1 MTAVPTFS
9 PLSTT
14 DRFRTVRIWQAAVG
28 GLFVFLSL
36 SGLQTLH
43 AAPLRV
49 GIFHAEE
56 REQYRSF
63 EAALR
68 HELAGL
74 GDITLVSTEAVPQ
87 QIDLLVAVGGAKPSQ
102 RLSDAAIPV
111 LHVMKSRALFGSR
124 GLTLSNR
131 TTAIY
136 MDQPL
141 SRQIKLLRTALP
153 QARTIG
159 VLVSSPPAVL
169 AELVPLAEAAG
180 LTVNVRTVAEP
191 SGLAAGLAEVLA
203 VSDAL
208 LVLPDAEIYRSDT
221 IRNILLET
229 YRQQVPMIGLSQNY
243 VRAGALCAVYSTPL
257 QIAEQTARLVAQFS
271 KTRKLPDFQYPDE
284 FEVAVNAQV
293 ARSLGL
299 TIKSAEQLRAEI
311 GGEL

>member
-1 MTAVPTFS
+1 MGCLLV
-9 PLSTT
+9 L
-14 DRFRTVRIWQAAVG
+14 
-28 GLFVFLSL
+28 LSL
-36 SGLQTLH
+36 SGLSTLH

-74 GDITLVSTEAVPQ
+74 DDITLVSTEAVPQ

-111 LHVMKSRALFGSR
+111 LHVMTSRAQFGSH
-124 GLTLSNR
+124 GQTPSNR

-159 VLVSSPPAVL
+159 VLVSSTPAVL
-169 AELVPLAEAAG
+169 AELIPLAEAAG
-180 LTVNVRTVAEP
+180 LTVNVQTAAEP
-191 SGLAAGLAEVLA
+191 SGLAAGLSEVLA

-229 YRQQVPMIGLSQNY
+229 YRQRVPMIGLSQNY

-257 QIAEQTARLVAQFS
+257 QIAEQTARIVSQFAR
-271 KTRKLPDFQYPDE
+271 TRKLPDYQYPQE
-284 FEVAVNAQV
+284 FEVAVNTQV

-299 TIKSAEQLRAEI
+299 TIKSAEQLRNEI
-311 GGEL
+311 GERP

>member
-1 MTAVPTFS
+1 MGCLLVLLP
-9 PLSTT
+9 
-14 DRFRTVRIWQAAVG
+14 
-28 GLFVFLSL
+28 L

-74 GDITLVSTEAVPQ
+74 GEITLVSTEAVPQ
-87 QIDLLVAVGGAKPSQ
+87 QIDLLVAVGGAKPSK

-111 LHVMKSRALFGSR
+111 LHVMTSRALFGSH
-124 GLTLSNR
+124 GQTTSNR
-131 TTAIY
+131 STAIY

-141 SRQIKLLRTALP
+141 SRQIQLLRTALP

-169 AELVPLAEAAG
+169 AELKPLAEAAG
-180 LTVNVRTVAEP
+180 LTVNVRTAAEP
-191 SGLAAGLAEVLA
+191 SGLAAGLSEVLA
-203 VSDAL
+203 VSDVL

-229 YRQQVPMIGLSQNY
+229 YRQRVPMIGLSQNY
-243 VRAGALCAVYSTPL
+243 VRAGALCAVYSTP
-257 QIAEQTARLVAQFS
+257 QQFAEQTARVVSEFA
-271 KTRKLPDFQYPDE
+271 KHRKLPDYQYPQE
-284 FEVAVNAQV
+284 FEVSVNTQV

-299 TIKSAEQLRAEI
+299 TIKSAEQLRTEI
-311 GGEL
+311 GRRP